1 MVGINMVADLPGSL
15 NIRHVS
21 IQSLTRS
28 DRKARVCCELAHL
41 RDPFQIQDQL
51 FPIPI
56 PVRVLEKP
64 RKPSGRESRSRP
76 ESHEPS
82 ACIPDYVVRRGSLI
96 IISFRNGFKKLP

>member
-64 RKPSGRESRSRP
+64 RKPSRSLESLLGGNLDRVLNHMSQ
-76 ESHEPS
+76 
-82 ACIPDYVVRRGSLI
+82 ALVYLITWFVVDLSL
-96 IISFRNGFKKLP
+96 

>member
-1 MVGINMVADLPGSL
+1 MGINMVTDLPGSL
-15 NIRHVS
+15 NIRHVN

-56 PVRVLEKP
+56 PVRVTY
-64 RKPSGRESRSRP
+64 SRSLAFW
-76 ESHEPS
+76 EG
-82 ACIPDYVVRRGSLI
+82 IPLNHLSQALVYLI
-96 IISFRNGFKKLP
+96 T